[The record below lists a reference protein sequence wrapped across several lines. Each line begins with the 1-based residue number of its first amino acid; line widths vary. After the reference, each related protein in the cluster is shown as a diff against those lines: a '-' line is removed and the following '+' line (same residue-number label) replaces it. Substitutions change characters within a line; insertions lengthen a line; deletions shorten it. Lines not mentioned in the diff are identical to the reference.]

1 MPPAAMA
8 DGIEQDESPNPKFWL
23 EFRTSDDGMKSLPR
37 DSTLRPPFNLFPH
50 FSQLPPE
57 LRLKVWSYLVQPRI
71 IVACC
76 MRRADDDDGDLDDL
90 DDHQAKLAYR
100 RQELDRLTTRGA
112 AVPTLLHI
120 NRESRA
126 LGLRSSELTFGWRIS
141 KMLSDTPTSRPPRVY
156 FNFAQDALLL
166 TGELEAFDSYG
177 FNSPMV
183 YFLRRED
190 TFRVR
195 HVACAFRELG
205 YPEQESDQ
213 IFGCLWHVV
222 DRFPA
227 AERLL
232 LTVGEGDE
240 ERAGGAAAAGGML
253 SPDNV
258 VQKLWNGWMC
268 GTTATNPRVAN
279 KQMLLV
285 REEGLME
292 FVASQS

>member
-1 MPPAAMA
+1 MLAAAMA
-8 DGIEQDESPNPKFWL
+8 DDTREDESPNPKFWL
-23 EFRTSDDGMKSLPR
+23 EFRTSDDGMASLPR
-37 DSTLRPPFNLFPH
+37 DSTLTPACTHFPQ
-50 FSQLPPE
+50 FAQLPPE
-57 LRLKVWSYLVQPRI
+57 IRLKVWSYLVQPRI
-71 IVACC
+71 VVACC
-76 MRRADDDDGDLDDL
+76 LRRADDDDAADDIAL
-90 DDHQAKLAYR
+90 HQAQLANR
-100 RQELDRLTTRGA
+100 RGELSRRTTRGA
-112 AVPTLLHI
+112 AVPALLHI

-126 LGLRSSELTFGWRIS
+126 LGLRHYELTFGWRIS
-141 KMLSDTPTSRPPRVY
+141 KLLSDTPTSRPPRIY
-156 FNFAQDALLL
+156 FNFALDALLL

-205 YPEQESDQ
+205 YPDQESDQ

-240 ERAGGAAAAGGML
+240 ERLGGAAGCRML
-253 SPDNV
+253 SADNV
-258 VQKLWNGWMC
+258 VQKLWSGWMS
-268 GTTATNPRVAN
+268 GTTVTSSRMAN

-292 FVASQS
+292 FVASQM